1 MKLYESDRYTWTL
14 INLKYDEN
22 IGKYYYEFI
31 PKYKGTYYI
40 ETHSSK
46 EEIVYGITIQFT
58 EIAGWK
64 KDEVGRWYQFLD
76 GSYPVNCWKKSMKYG
91 IILILEDIWI
101 QVGCCPTEHG
111 IIWMLMGKC
120 RLVG

>member
-64 KDEVGRWYQFLD
+64 MVLPKWKWCKTDRLDLCWWY
-76 GSYPVNCWKKSMKYG
+76 
-91 IILILEDIWI
+91 
-101 QVGCCPTEHG
+101 
-111 IIWMLMGKC
+111 
-120 RLVG
+120 LVLRRTREWRSSGAGMVK